1 MIQLLKK
8 IVWGFFMLKPI
19 TNKAQSELVGLAM
32 VVLLIVIGLLIAV
45 SFSLR
50 ATNTDYAV
58 EYQHQQ
64 LPVLLNDAI
73 LESHTNLDEC
83 HGEQIKKLL
92 LKVAQ
97 KEAFECNNGK
107 KLNTF
112 LEKDIEKILNST
124 LDQWYITYKYTIY
137 TGLDYS
143 DKSKQLFYFTNSDDN
158 CLNQNIETENFFFSM
173 SNGDFLNMKLDICH
187 E

>member
-1 MIQLLKK
+1 MSKRI
-8 IVWGFFMLKPI
+8 M
-19 TNKAQSELVGLAM
+19 NKAQSELVGLAM

-50 ATNTDYAV
+50 ATDVDYAV

-73 LESHTNLDEC
+73 LESHVGTDC
-83 HGEQIKKLL
+83 YQEQMKKLL

-97 KEAFECNNGK
+97 RESFTCQNGQDVK
-107 KLNTF
+107 DF
-112 LEKDIEKILNST
+112 LEGDIQVILSET
-124 LDQWYITYKYTIY
+124 LDSWFVTYRYTIY
-137 TGLDYS
+137 TGLDYT
-143 DKSKQLFYFTNSDDN
+143 DITKQLFYFTNSDND

-173 SNGDFLNMKLDICH
+173 TNGDFLNMKLDICY